1 MELTPAVAAF
11 WQAYLAANPDAAQGH
26 PWPDLVDGYGSSPEM
41 ADALGRLVQYGVKTV
56 TSGLLWEYE
65 ASGDPLPVVG
75 DVEVTIDGQGEPL
88 CVTEIT
94 EVAIRPF
101 NAIDEAFA
109 YDYGEGDRSLAWWQR
124 ALGGYYAHECTLLG
138 RQPEETMPLVCVRFR
153 LLFAPE

>member
-11 WQAYLAANPDAAQGH
+11 WQTYLAATSDAAQRH
-26 PWPDLVDGYGSSPEM
+26 PWPDLVDGYGSSPAM
-41 ADALGRLVQYGVKTV
+41 ADELGRLVQSGVKTA

-75 DVEVTIDGQGEPL
+75 DVEVTIDSQGKPL

-94 EVAIRPF
+94 EVTIRPF
-101 NAIDEAFA
+101 NAIDVAFA
-109 YDYGEGDRSLAWWQR
+109 YDYGEGDRTLGWWQR
-124 ALGGYYAHECTLLG
+124 ALGSYYARECALLG

-153 LLFAPE
+153 LLFAPK